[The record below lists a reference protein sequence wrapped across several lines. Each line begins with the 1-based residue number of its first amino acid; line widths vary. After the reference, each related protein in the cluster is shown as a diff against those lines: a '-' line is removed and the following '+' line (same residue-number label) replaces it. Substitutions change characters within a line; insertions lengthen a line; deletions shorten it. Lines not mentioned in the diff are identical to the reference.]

1 MGKMY
6 DIVKDF
12 FDHATPQELEDMYNE
27 CSDTLDGGV
36 LLDDFLKTLPVHPDN
51 NNEKKEE

>member
-1 MGKMY
+1 MY